1 MKNAWI
7 IAPVLFLAIFSGS
20 AVAGQVV
27 DSRITD
33 VTVFANRAMVT
44 RNAAA
49 DVEAGM
55 NRLVVNTGAFDIVT
69 DSVRVAVF
77 GDGEILG
84 VQIVRTPMREMP
96 QEKIRELTDRIEVL
110 EKEKKGFLDA
120 KQALS
125 RQEAFLDGYV
135 DFTDRSTDTIK
146 ITIPSTQEIE
156 SYLSF
161 FDEKY
166 NAIYDQRRLIDER
179 IVSTEKEIQRL
190 KRELS
195 MHRGFEERMQTGIE
209 ILFNSPAAKS
219 LTIETR
225 YLVNAVRWS
234 PVYRASVEGDIKDVN
249 LSMMAA
255 INQQTGEAW
264 RDVNLTISN
273 AVPVQAG
280 RLPELSPW
288 WMDYRPPVPLRNEVG
303 AKFRSMEMMDTAA
316 APPVEAI
323 RKETALSFEYTLP
336 VPVTIASR
344 EQETQVP
351 ILTRTIEGQFY
362 HYTVPAM
369 GTDAYLVCEAKTD
382 RELLPGPV
390 NVFFEN
396 SYTGRMML
404 DEKGPGDSFTL
415 GLGVDRSVRV
425 KREKLE
431 DKVRETAFFGRVERD
446 TVIRELSYRIRL
458 ENMKKKPVTLKV
470 TDRIPVSMTDRITVK
485 DIVFSPEPARRNV
498 DEKAGITQWDIK
510 MAPEEVTDITISFT
524 VSYPKDMPPPVF

>member
-1 MKNAWI
+1 
-7 IAPVLFLAIFSGS
+7 
-20 AVAGQVV
+20 
-27 DSRITD
+27 
-33 VTVFANRAMVT
+33 
-44 RNAAA
+44 
-49 DVEAGM
+49 
-55 NRLVVNTGAFDIVT
+55 
-69 DSVRVAVF
+69 
-77 GDGEILG
+77 
-84 VQIVRTPMREMP
+84 
-96 QEKIRELTDRIEVL
+96 
-110 EKEKKGFLDA
+110 
-120 KQALS
+120 
-125 RQEAFLDGYV
+125 
-135 DFTDRSTDTIK
+135 
-146 ITIPSTQEIE
+146 
-156 SYLSF
+156 
-161 FDEKY
+161 
-166 NAIYDQRRLIDER
+166 
-179 IVSTEKEIQRL
+179 
-190 KRELS
+190 
-195 MHRGFEERMQTGIE
+195 MHRGFEEKMQTGIE
-209 ILFNSPAAKS
+209 ILFNSPAAQS

-234 PVYRASVEGDIKDVN
+234 PVYRASVESDIKDVN
-249 LSMMAA
+249 LSMMAE

-264 RDVNLTISN
+264 QDVNLTISN
-273 AVPVQAG
+273 AVPVLAG

-288 WMDYRPPVPLRNEVG
+288 WIDYRPPPVPLRNEVG

-323 RKETALSFEYTLP
+323 RRETALSFEYTLP

-351 ILTRTIEGQFY
+351 ILTRSIEGQFY

-369 GTDAYLVCEAKTD
+369 GADAYLVYEAKAD

-415 GLGVDRSVRV
+415 GLGIDRSVRV

-431 DKVRETAFFGRVERD
+431 DTVRETAFFGRVERD

-485 DIVFSPEPARRNV
+485 DVVFSPEPAKRDV
-498 DEKAGITQWDIK
+498 DEKAGITRWDIE
-510 MAPEEVTDITISFT
+510 MAPEEVTDITIRFT
-524 VSYPKDMPPPVF
+524 VSYPKEMPPPVF